1 MQPELLAGVAGAVGR
16 GRLAAVSSPPPRS
29 LSAISQQG
37 WGCPGGMTL
46 EKLEQSRTRHL
57 SVPCGH
63 SDTGGGGF
71 C

>member
-16 GRLAAVSSPPPRS
+16 GRLAAVPPRS

-46 EKLEQSRTRHL
+46 EKLGQGRTRHL

-63 SDTGGGGF
+63 SDAGGGGF